1 MLAKIKTFGIPI
13 ALIIFGLSAFFY
25 GAHVERLKANEEI
38 AQMEKEYAIR
48 ESSALWE
55 AETIRKQQE
64 QKYLLEMDRFKLV
77 NAELTADALRVRELF
92 AQVQSTHSPDLERSH
107 HRIERCERLLSEAYE
122 LAGEGEGLL
131 KERDAR
137 LKTLSVR
144 YREKKPSR
152 EQ

>member
-1 MLAKIKTFGIPI
+1 MLAKIKAYVIPI
-13 ALIIFGLSAFFY
+13 ALILFGLSAFFY
-25 GAHVERLKANEEI
+25 GAHVERLKADEEI

-64 QKYLLEMDRFKLV
+64 QKYLLEMDRFKLL
-77 NAELTADALRVRELF
+77 NAELTADTLRVRELF
-92 AQVQSTHSPDLERSH
+92 AQIQSRRSPDLECSH
-107 HRIERCERLLSEAYE
+107 HQIERCERLLSEAYE

-137 LKTLSVR
+137 LSALST
-144 YREKKPSR
+144 KA
-152 EQ
+152 Q

>member
-1 MLAKIKTFGIPI
+1 MLAKIKTYGIPI
-13 ALIIFGLSAFFY
+13 ALILFGLSAFFY
-25 GAHVERLKANEEI
+25 GAHVERLEADEEI

-64 QKYLLEMDRFKLV
+64 QKYLLEMDRFKLL
-77 NAELTADALRVRELF
+77 NAELAADALRVRELF
-92 AQVQSTHSPDLERSH
+92 AQIQSRRSPDLERSH
-107 HRIERCERLLSEAYE
+107 LRIERCERLLSEAYE

-137 LKTLSVR
+137 LSVLR
-144 YREKKPSR
+144 LKI
-152 EQ
+152 QD

>member
-1 MLAKIKTFGIPI
+1 MLAKIKAYGIPI
-13 ALIIFGLSAFFY
+13 ALILFGLSAFFY
-25 GAHVERLKANEEI
+25 GAHVERLEADEEI

-64 QKYLLEMDRFKLV
+64 QKYLLEMDRFKLL
-77 NAELTADALRVRELF
+77 NAELAADALRVREQF
-92 AQVQSTHSPDLERSH
+92 AQIQSRRSPDLERSH

-137 LKTLSVR
+137 LESMK
-144 YREKKPSR
+144 
-152 EQ
+152 Q

>member
-1 MLAKIKTFGIPI
+1 MRAKIKAYGIPI
-13 ALIIFGLSAFFY
+13 ALILFGLSAFLY
-25 GAHVERLKANEEI
+25 GAHVERLEANEEI

-64 QKYLLEMDRFKLV
+64 QKYLLEMDRFKLL
-77 NAELTADALRVRELF
+77 NAELAADTLRVREQF
-92 AQVQSTHSPDLERSH
+92 AQVQSRRSPDPERSNN
-107 HRIERCERLLSEAYE
+107 RIERCERLLSEAYE

-137 LKTLSVR
+137 LEAIK
-144 YREKKPSR
+144 
-152 EQ
+152 

>member
-1 MLAKIKTFGIPI
+1 MLTKIKAYGIPI
-13 ALIIFGLSAFFY
+13 ALILFGLSAFFY
-25 GAHVERLKANEEI
+25 GAHVERLEADEEI

-64 QKYLLEMDRFKLV
+64 QQYLMEMDRFKLL

-92 AQVQSTHSPDLERSH
+92 AQIQSRRSPDLERSNN
-107 HRIERCERLLSEAYE
+107 RVERCERLLSEAYE

-131 KERDAR
+131 KERDVR
-137 LKTLSVR
+137 LEAIK
-144 YREKKPSR
+144 
-152 EQ
+152 

>member
-1 MLAKIKTFGIPI
+1 MMLAKIKTYGIPI
-13 ALIIFGLSAFFY
+13 ALILFGLSAFFY
-25 GAHVERLKANEEI
+25 EAHVERLEANEEI

-64 QKYLLEMDRFKLV
+64 QKYLLEMDRFRLL
-77 NAELTADALRVRELF
+77 NAELAADALRVREQF
-92 AQVQSTHSPDLERSH
+92 AQIQSRRSPDLERSH

-122 LAGEGEGLL
+122 LANEGEGLL

-137 LKTLSVR
+137 LQSMK
-144 YREKKPSR
+144 
-152 EQ
+152 

>member
-1 MLAKIKTFGIPI
+1 MLDKIKIFGIPI

-25 GAHVERLKANEEI
+25 GAHVERLEADEEI

-64 QKYLLEMDRFKLV
+64 QKYILEMDRFKLL
-77 NAELTADALRVRELF
+77 NAELAADALRVREQF
-92 AQVQSTHSPDLERSH
+92 AQIQSRRSPDLDRSH

-122 LAGEGEGLL
+122 LAGEGESLL

-137 LKTLSVR
+137 LKAL
-144 YREKKPSR
+144 K
-152 EQ
+152 